1 MVWCS
6 VVRIQGYD
14 GRAALD
20 ENYLH
25 IKLSAHDTPPPPP
38 PSLMLRHGKMKI
50 IVWVQ
55 YMLVLES
62 CDVI

>member
-38 PSLMLRHGKMKI
+38 PPPPPSLMLRHGKMKI
-50 IVWVQ
+50 IV
-55 YMLVLES
+55 
-62 CDVI
+62 

>member
-1 MVWCS
+1 M
-6 VVRIQGYD
+6 IQGYD

-50 IVWVQ
+50 IVWVNCSEFISFSC
-55 YMLVLES
+55 LE
-62 CDVI
+62 VQEII